1 MTKTIIT
8 QNGDII
14 NLNSLFAIYVD
25 TARNSN
31 TNKQHFELRAEG
43 FMGHPF
49 VIGTYSDRSAA
60 VHAKA
65 EIICWLQNEA
75 YATFEVAAA

>member
-1 MTKTIIT
+1 MIKTIIT

-25 TARNSN
+25 TAVNPE

-43 FMGHPF
+43 FMGHSF
-49 VIGTYSDRSAA
+49 AIGTYTDRSAA

-65 EIICWLQNEA
+65 EIVRWLQNEA

>member
-25 TARNSN
+25 TAVNSN
-31 TNKQHFELRAEG
+31 TNKTHFELRAEG
-43 FMGHPF
+43 FMGHSF
-49 VIGTYSDRSAA
+49 VIGTYADRSAA
-60 VHAKA
+60 VRAKT
-65 EIICWLQNEA
+65 EIVRWLQNEA